1 MRTRQKIISAALV
14 AAIAAANIAA
24 SAQNTKQQ
32 KLHEIAEIA
41 REIGIEESN
50 SIITEASRL
59 WWEEESSK
67 QAAAEETATACEL
80 EIDEELSVML
90 AKTVWCEARGLESV
104 TQQSAIIWCVLNRVD
119 SGNYGESVRAV
130 LTAPHQFAYRE
141 WASTTDDYGR
151 DLVKLAADVLNRW
164 EMEKAGETDVGRTLP
179 KDYMWYSGNGRVNIF
194 RNRYSGSYQTWDW
207 SLPSP
212 YES

>member
-1 MRTRQKIISAALV
+1 MNTKQKIISIALV
-14 AAIAAANIAA
+14 SAIAATNIAA
-24 SAQNTKQQ
+24 SAQTTKQQ
-32 KLHEIAEIA
+32 KLHQIAEIA

-59 WWEEESSK
+59 WWEEENNK
-67 QAAAEETATACEL
+67 QAAAIETVATCEV
-80 EIDEELSVML
+80 DEELAVML
-90 AKTVWCEARGLESV
+90 AKTVWCEARGIESV

-119 SGNYGESVRAV
+119 NGSYGDSVRDV
-130 LTAPHQFAYRE
+130 LTAPYQFAYRE

-151 DLVKLAADVLNRW
+151 DLVKLATDVLTRW
-164 EMEKAGETDVGRTLP
+164 EMEKTGEANVGRTLP
-179 KDYMWYSGNGRVNIF
+179 KDYMWYSGNGRVNVF
-194 RNRYSGSYQTWDW
+194 RNKYSGRYRTWDW